1 MQLISYSTEN
11 FKVASERTEG
21 IPSHAVEIQGELIRI
36 NKRNL
41 EKWGIKSSAVDGI
54 IAAGNGIPIRMCNSP
69 DPHDCDY
76 KHDHYSDIGYVT
88 KMWHEGDW
96 IYSRAA
102 ITDKNASQKVKD
114 GTWMPMNEGKWSVAG
129 YPGSDIDDD
138 GMLEKYIPASISFVP
153 SPNKPAFEGSKF
165 ELVAAAV
172 NEIKAELQLEND
184 KQSKEED
191 IMTDDKTDIKP
202 DNPDKKDEVPDT
214 KDVNEEPKVDH
225 KVEPKIEPK
234 ADDKS
239 TGDESTMYDQKEYDA
254 KLAEAL
260 ETQKAEF
267 EAQMAQM
274 TNNNE
279 LESML
284 SAAKKETVEATLDEI
299 RRAKLSAEYMDL
311 VVASKVFGA
320 PLMTD
325 GKVDEAKLKAKVDSV
340 RQLTASAIEGM
351 INETKMMVAAMPAG
365 HTAFDDA
372 KIKADVVEIGISSK
386 FTVGDCKGRDK

>member
-172 NEIKAELQLEND
+172 NEIKAELQLEHD

-202 DNPDKKDEVPDT
+202 DNPDKKDEMPDT
-214 KDVNEEPKVDH
+214 KDVKEEPKV
-225 KVEPKIEPK
+225 EPKTDAKP
-234 ADDKS
+234 
-239 TGDESTMYDQKEYDA
+239 TGDEPIMYNQKEYDA

-260 ETQKAEF
+260 ETQKTEF
-267 EAQMAQM
+267 EEQMAQM
-274 TNNNE
+274 TNSTD
-279 LESML
+279 LETML
-284 SAAKKETVEATLDEI
+284 SAAKKETIKETLDEI
-299 RRAKLSAEYMDL
+299 NRNKLTDEYRGL
-311 VVASKVFGA
+311 VASSPIIGA
-320 PLMTD
+320 PFMVD
-325 GKVDEAKLKAKVDSV
+325 GVLDGS
-340 RQLTASAIEGM
+340 
-351 INETKMMVAAMPAG
+351 
-365 HTAFDDA
+365 
-372 KIKADVVEIGISSK
+372 
-386 FTVGDCKGRDK
+386 